1 VGLALGLQLLAERG
15 DKLGGTIFGWFCSFG
30 CVFGWLV
37 GT

>member
-30 CVFGWLV
+30 WSLK
-37 GT
+37 T